1 MSRTLSRRLSAAVV
15 ALTLLSAATVAA
27 QPAEGKAQG
36 LSPAEQKLTKHI
48 TIDAIKRYTAALA
61 ADDMEGRGTGQPG
74 GDKAATWL
82 ASEFKR
88 LGMAPLGDKGSYLQ
102 SVPFTQSVTPAASTF
117 KVGGHMLTLGTEWAT
132 LALPSD
138 TLMLNADLVFVGYG
152 VVDEALHR
160 NDLAGIDLNG
170 KIAVIFQDRPANV
183 SEAAWAAPGV
193 KRYETLAAAGVKA
206 LIFIENGRGAMP
218 VGLLV
223 DYFSRPRNIPEGGS
237 PQPAP
242 AHLPLLGL
250 NDGAAAMLFE
260 TSGMTHKVAFAL
272 AERDDF
278 RAIDLKRKAEI
289 AVEIT
294 TSKVTSSNVIGVFE
308 GSDPTLKAEAV
319 VFTAHYDAYGNV
331 RGKIYNGAADNAIG
345 VAEMLATAE
354 AFSKMKPRPKRSLI
368 FLATTGEEYGLTG
381 SRYWATHPTWPIE
394 KVAANLNLDG
404 IGTEIFGPVK
414 QVIGFGAE
422 HSSIG
427 PMLDEVTRAYGI
439 TIMADPIPEQG
450 VFKRSDHYAFVERG
464 VPSLMLVGAQEGPK
478 EAFVKAFYDW
488 EAVYYHQPADDIYP
502 NWHWPGART
511 VADMMALLGLRLAE
525 QPQMPTWAATSPFKD
540 LKRGNTEKLP

>member
-1 MSRTLSRRLSAAVV
+1 MSRTLSRRLPAAVV
-15 ALTLLSAATVAA
+15 ALMLSSAALVAA
-27 QPAEGKAQG
+27 QSVEGKAQG
-36 LSPAEQKLTKHI
+36 LSPIEQKLTKHI
-48 TIDAIKRYTAALA
+48 TIDAIKRFTAALA

-74 GDKAATWL
+74 GDKAAKWL

-88 LGMAPLGDKGSYLQ
+88 MGMAPLGDKGSYLQ
-102 SVPFTQSVTPAASTF
+102 AVPYTHSVTAETSTF
-117 KVGGHMLTLGTEWAT
+117 KVGGHTLTLGTEWAPLSITGNT
-132 LALPSD
+132 LAL
-138 TLMLNADLVFVGYG
+138 TADLVFVGYG
-152 VVDEALHR
+152 VVDDALHR

-170 KIAVIFQDRPANV
+170 KIAVVFQDRPANV
-183 SEAAWAAPGV
+183 SESAWAAPGQ
-193 KRYETLAAAGVKA
+193 KRFETMAAAGA
-206 LIFIENGRGAMP
+206 TAFILIENGRGALP
-218 VGLLV
+218 VGLIV
-223 DYFSRPRNIPEGGS
+223 DYFSRPRNLPEGAT
-237 PQPAP
+237 PDP
-242 AHLPLLGL
+242 PLGNRPVLGL

-260 TSGMTHKVAFAL
+260 TSGMTHKIAFAL

-278 RAIDLKRKAEI
+278 RAIDLKRRAEI
-289 AVEIT
+289 AVEIQV
-294 TSKVTSSNVIGVFE
+294 SQVTSSNVIGVFE

-319 VFTAHYDAYGNV
+319 VFTAHYDAYGKV

-345 VAEMLATAE
+345 TAEMLAAAQ

-368 FLATTGEEYGLTG
+368 FMATTGEEYGLTG
-381 SRYWATHPTWPIE
+381 SRYWAAHPTWPIE

-439 TIMADPIPEQG
+439 TIMPDPIPEQG

-464 VPSLMLVGAQEGPK
+464 VPSLMLVGAQEGPR

-488 EAVYYHQPADDIYP
+488 EAIYYHQPADDIYP

-525 QPQMPTWAATSPFKD
+525 QPQMPTWAPTSPFKD
-540 LKRGNTEKLP
+540 LKRGHTGKL